1 MSGRRAFGAEAVSD
15 PARREEGVQFP
26 IPPAKRRTR
35 QTLRV
40 RSNTIQVPLSGIN
53 KKRDHGPIMVRDG
66 DPVEP
71 DAGPVIKSGFYRA
84 DPVTESHKVYRY
96 DTEWAE
102 VLAI

>member
-1 MSGRRAFGAEAVSD
+1 MVLDPPGEKENEA
-15 PARREEGVQFP
+15 PQ
-26 IPPAKRRTR
+26 
-35 QTLRV
+35 
-40 RSNTIQVPLSGIN
+40 IQIQHHPDSGIN

-96 DTEWAE
+96 DTKWAE
-102 VLAI
+102 VLAT